1 MDLGLLGKT
10 AVVSGASRGI
20 GLAIA
25 KELHREGCKVAM
37 LARGLDELNA
47 AARDISSD
55 GKADRVLP
63 IRCDVLSR
71 ADIDAAIKSVITR
84 YGGVDI
90 LVNNA
95 GGARGMRTFE
105 DVSDE
110 DWIWTFEFNVL
121 SAVRLTRAALPSMI
135 ERKWGR
141 VINISSESAVQ
152 PDPGMPEYNS
162 AKGAL
167 NTFTKSLSKSYAR
180 QGILA
185 NVVAPAFMES
195 EAFRGFIAGKAAEQ
209 GIDTAT
215 AEQNLLKTFRPHI
228 EVGRPGK
235 AEEAAAAVAFLASER
250 ASFINGCILRVD
262 GGSVASL

>member
-1 MDLGLLGKT
+1 MELGLSGKT
-10 AVVSGASRGI
+10 AVVTGASRGI

-25 KELHREGCKVAM
+25 RELRREDCKVAI
-37 LARGLDELNA
+37 LARDVDKLSA
-47 AARDISSD
+47 VAREISD
-55 GKADRVLP
+55 GKPDCVLP
-63 IRCDVLSR
+63 IGCDVLSR
-71 ADIDAAIKSVITR
+71 EDIDAAIRAVTAR

-95 GGARGMRTFE
+95 GGARGMRPFE

-110 DWIWTFEFNVL
+110 DWLWTFEFNVL
-121 SAVRLTRAALPSMI
+121 SAVRLTRAVLPSMI
-135 ERKWGR
+135 EKKWGR
-141 VINISSESAVQ
+141 IINISSESAVQ
-152 PDPGMPEYNS
+152 PDSMMPEYNS

-167 NTFTKSLSKSYAR
+167 NTFTKTLSKIHAR
-180 QGILA
+180 EGILA

-195 EAFRGFIAGKAAEQ
+195 EALRGFIAKAAADQ
-209 GIDTAT
+209 GTDVAT
-215 AEQNLLKTFRPHI
+215 AEKDLLKSFRPHI
-228 EVGRPGK
+228 EVGRAGK